1 MASRRIAG
9 ITIEIGGD
17 TTKLNTALREVDKQI
32 STTASALRDTNKLL
46 KLDPGNTE
54 LLVQK
59 QKNLSAEIN
68 ATKQRLSEL
77 KNVSK
82 ESMTPEQWDALQ
94 REIIETEQK
103 LKSLESEYKNFGS
116 VSAQQIQAA
125 GGKMQEIGGKISE
138 AGGKIKDVGS
148 TLTTHLTLPFA
159 AVATAATKNFA
170 EVDKTMTLTNST
182 MKNTESEAKML
193 ESAMKDAA
201 SNSTYSMQDAATATL
216 NFARAGLD
224 ANQAAATLAPAM
236 NLAAGE
242 GGNLDT
248 VSAGLVATMNGF
260 HDSFDNAGQYA
271 DVFANACNNSALDVD
286 GLSNAMSVAAPVF
299 SAAGYSVNDA
309 ALYMGTMANAGIDAD
324 KAANSLKTGM
334 ARLVDPAK
342 SGAEWMKKLGIEVT
356 NSDGSMKDSVQVQQE
371 LHDAFSGLSES
382 EQIAAASAIFGKNQ
396 MSPWLAL
403 IRTSP
408 DDVQGLSDALSEE
421 GTAAQMAEDMMS
433 GFGGSMEK
441 LKSTI
446 DVAAYNLGEALA
458 PTIQKVTDKI
468 QQAVDWFNSLDES
481 QKETIAKVGL
491 VVAAIGPLL
500 TAGGTLISGIGSI
513 ISIGGT
519 LLSGIGA
526 VVGFLG
532 GPLTIAIM
540 AVVAVGALLIANW
553 DKIKDFAGKMK
564 DAVVEKWNALKDGIS
579 TAIDSIKSAV
589 SEKWN
594 AIKSAVDTVIN
605 AIKTAVSTAWN
616 AIKAA
621 TSTAFNAVKTVAS
634 TVWNGIKTAITTV
647 INAIKTG
654 VTTAW
659 NGIKTATSTVFN
671 AVKTVVDTVWN
682 GIKTAVT
689 TAVNA
694 VKTTVMNVWNGIKT
708 TTSTVWNGIKTA
720 VTTVV
725 NGLKSAVT
733 SPLNAVKNTFETV
746 FNGIKTHV
754 NKVVEW
760 LKGIFNFKWE
770 LPKIKLP
777 HFKLTGE
784 FSLKKK
790 TVPKLTVEWYKK
802 AYDDPVLFNS
812 PTVLP
817 TASGLKGF
825 GDGNGAE
832 IVMGLNK
839 LRQLVGTTGN
849 TTTINV
855 YGAVGQ
861 DVNELAE
868 IVSDKINKQVYRNR
882 AVFA

>member
-59 QKNLSAEIN
+59 QKNLSTEIS

-138 AGGKIKDVGS
+138 AGGKIKDVGG

-334 ARLVDPAK
+334 ARLVDPTK

-481 QKETIAKVGL
+481 QKQTIAKVGL

-500 TAGGTLISGIGSI
+500 AIGGTLISGIGSI

-564 DAVVEKWNALKDGIS
+564 DAVVEKWTALKDKVGSTVDNIKTSVTTKWEAIKSGVGSKVDAIKSSVGEKWNALKDKVGTTTETIKTNMS
-579 TAIDSIKSAV
+579 TKWESIKTTVGTKVDSIKTAAST
-589 SEKWN
+589 KWESLKTDVGGKTDTLKSN
-594 AIKSAVDTVIN
+594 LQSKWESIKSNTGSVVENIKSNAGSKFSSMKDTLTN
-605 AIKTAVSTAWN
+605 HLATLAKNTGTKWDDIK
-616 AIKAA
+616 
-621 TSTAFNAVKTVAS
+621 KTVS
-634 TVWNGIKTAITTV
+634 Q
-647 INAIKTG
+647 G
-654 VTTAW
+654 VE
-659 NGIKTATSTVFN
+659 K
-671 AVKTVVDTVWN
+671 
-682 GIKTAVT
+682 
-689 TAVNA
+689 
-694 VKTTVMNVWNGIKT
+694 
-708 TTSTVWNGIKTA
+708 
-720 VTTVV
+720 
-725 NGLKSAVT
+725 LKSLV
-733 SPLNAVKNTFETV
+733 
-746 FNGIKTHV
+746 
-754 NKVVEW
+754 
-760 LKGIFNFKWE
+760 NFKWE
-770 LPKIKLP
+770 LPKLKLP
-777 HFKLTGE
+777 HFSISGK
-784 FSLKKK
+784 FDLKNGK
-790 TVPKLTVEWYKK
+790 VPKLTVDWYKS
-802 AYDDPVLFNS
+802 AYNNPVLFNS

-817 TASGLKGF
+817 TANGLKGF
-825 GDGNGAE
+825 GDGSGAE

-839 LRQLVGTTGN
+839 LRQLVGTAGSTV
-849 TTTINV
+849 TINV
-855 YGAVGQ
+855 YGAPGQ